1 MLAGGGEVM
10 CEGMTAE
17 LVIGRT
23 EEEVVDVDVED
34 RARLVDSGN
43 FFWGSLLGDSAS
55 FTAYYFGL
63 AKLHK
68 LWIPQRWPFCRT
80 AETVDCRMG
89 LFRKEKEKQI
99 PLEQVLSM
107 WSGCWVRS
115 KSQEFEDI
123 TWQGKK
129 SI

>member
-10 CEGMTAE
+10 GEGVTAE

-23 EEEVVDVDVED
+23 EKKLLMLML
-34 RARLVDSGN
+34 RIARDWWSSGN
-43 FFWGSLLGDSAS
+43 FFRGSLLGDSAS

-68 LWIPQRWPFCRT
+68 LWVPQRWPFCRT

-89 LFRKEKEKQI
+89 LFRKRKRKTD
-99 PLEQVLSM
+99 PARV
-107 WSGCWVRS
+107 
-115 KSQEFEDI
+115 
-123 TWQGKK
+123 
-129 SI
+129 SIINVERLLG